1 MKFFFT
7 LLFSFSL
14 IFNVFS
20 QTATIADN
28 SGAGTALTFQTTGNA
43 SWPYKFNASRYDS
56 GNSVYVVKDGKS
68 SQNAQTLKIYVTS
81 LPDGGANYRL
91 YRTYANGSVG
101 LGNSTALTLGLNT
114 MTVAAVAF
122 DRTVLF
128 QFSSGDVEY
137 NAIYYNNNVGV
148 DDGGSTII
156 DGDINTTASPS
167 LFSTT
172 SSGSWPRAMT
182 VASSSD
188 GATSQLEQVIKF
200 IVTQLDGD
208 EANYRVYKTLA
219 NGSGNNGAT
228 TALKLG
234 LNEITVTSVAF
245 DRTVKIQ
252 FSQLSNIAFREVS
265 VNNSTSDDID
275 SSVLF
280 ADTGNSSWPRKL
292 PGVTNSERATSQAA
306 QTLNIFITK
315 LPGAGANYRK
325 YLTYEGGG
333 SASTGITKLTL
344 GPNTITQTSVTY
356 NRDLLWQFSN
366 NEIEFS
372 SITLNDAV
380 FWDGSTDTDW
390 DTAANWSTSTVPTSS
405 TDVLIRSGATNYP
418 IATNVTVDAG
428 QSIKISKG
436 ASLKINGNLT
446 NNGTIFLDSDSN
458 EFASII
464 VGGTSSG
471 NITYSRYVNQ
481 AGAVGDGSE
490 WDLIGSPV
498 DGQSISSF
506 ATTNTAVTGTNT
518 VSGDNTTATL
528 ATNGSAYAVGEY
540 DNSTDT
546 WTNFT
551 TGTVG
556 GAGDFDIGKGYQMG
570 SVSSTLSRL
579 HFTGTIATSD
589 QTQAIIDN
597 DAANSGAGRR
607 WSLIANPFPSFL
619 NANSNS
625 HASNNFLTVNAA
637 KIDDNYEAIYGYD
650 GDGSGYTVYNQSTAA
665 TYIAPGQGFFVASAS
680 TSSDDVTFSEAMQT
694 ITGTDD
700 FVLGDIMDDDFELI
714 LKLYEGD
721 TEIDYT
727 RFYFKEGLNLNL
739 DPGYDAGHFNQEA
752 SIMSRLVEEDEGV
765 GFVINAMGIENVNNA
780 IIPLEINRETGSDFR
795 ISIDTFGIYAGT
807 NVYLEDNQNGT
818 MTLLNE
824 EDFILSPESNL
835 SDVGRFFVHLTQ
847 DTFSNEEPVE
857 TNHLNA
863 FKFDTNNFITIEG
876 LASLDNQINVSLYN
890 IIGKEVLSTVLS
902 NNTNTQTVS
911 TIGLSKGIYII
922 KLEYRNSIL
931 TKKFIIK

>member
-1 MKFFFT
+1 MRFFLT
-7 LLFSFSL
+7 LFFILS
-14 IFNVFS
+14 ITFNVFS
-20 QTATIADN
+20 QTGLISDN
-28 SGAGTALTFQTTGNA
+28 SGAGTTTVFNNGSG
-43 SWPYKFNASRYDS
+43 SWPYVFNAALLA
-56 GNSVYVVKDGKS
+56 DGVARDGRS
-68 SQNAQTLKIYVTS
+68 TQNAQTLKINITS
-81 LPDGGANYRL
+81 LPDGGANYRI
-91 YRTYANGSVG
+91 YRTNSGGNGFTGSA
-101 LGNSTALTLGLNT
+101 TALTLGLNT
-114 MTVAAVAF
+114 ISAAATAF
-122 DRTVLF
+122 DRTCKF
-128 QFSSGDVEY
+128 QFSSGDIQY
-137 NAIYYNNNVGV
+137 DAIYYNNDVSV
-148 DDGGSTII
+148 DDDGATIQ
-156 DGDINTTASPS
+156 DGDINSTASPS

-172 SSGSWPRAMT
+172 SSGSWPRAVT
-182 VASSSD
+182 FARTSD
-188 GATSQLEQVIKF
+188 GASSQLQQVIK
-200 IVTQLDGD
+200 INVTKLDGD
-208 EANYRVYKTLA
+208 GANYRVYKSTSGGGDFF
-219 NGSGNNGAT
+219 GSAT
-228 TALKLG
+228 NLDIG
-234 LNEITVTSVAF
+234 LNTITVSAVAF
-245 DRTVKIQ
+245 DRSVKIQ
-252 FSQLSNIAFREVS
+252 FSQDSDIEVREMS
-265 VNNSTSDDID
+265 VNNAATDDDVD

-280 ADTGNSSWPRKL
+280 ADTGNASYPRKL
-292 PGVTNSERATSQAA
+292 PIATNSQRTTSQGA
-306 QTLNIFITK
+306 QTLKIFITK
-315 LPGAGANYRK
+315 LPGAGANHRNYITYRA
-325 YLTYEGGG
+325 GGNG
-333 SASTGITKLTL
+333 FSSVNGLTL
-344 GPNTITQTSVTY
+344 GLNTITQAAVDF
-356 NRDLLWQFSN
+356 NRDVVGQFSN

-390 DTAANWSTSTVPTSS
+390 DTAANWSNSTVPTSS
-405 TDVLIRSGATNYP
+405 TDVLIRGGATNYP

-428 QSIKISKG
+428 QSINISKG

-481 AGAVGDGSE
+481 AGIVGDGSE

-498 DGQSISSF
+498 DQQSISSF

-518 VSGDNTTATL
+518 VSGTNTTATL

-540 DNSTDT
+540 DNSNDT

-551 TGTVG
+551 TGTVA

-579 HFTGTIATSD
+579 HFTGTIATTD
-589 QTQAIIDN
+589 ILQAIIDN

-619 NANSNS
+619 NANSN
-625 HASNNFLTVNAA
+625 ADGANNFLTVNAS
-637 KIDDNYEAIYGYD
+637 KLHDSYEAIYGYD

-680 TSSDDVTFSEAMQT
+680 TSSDDVTFSEDMQT

-700 FVLGDIMDDDFELI
+700 FVLGDIMEDDFELI

-752 SIMSRLVEEDEGV
+752 SIMSRFIEEDEGV
-765 GFVINAMGIENVNNA
+765 GFVINAMGIESVNNA
-780 IIPLEINRETGSDFR
+780 IIPLEVNREAGSDFR

-835 SDVGRFFVHLTQ
+835 SDAGRFFVHLTQ

-890 IIGKEVLSTVLS
+890 IIGKEVLSTVLA

-911 TIGLSKGIYII
+911 TLGLSKGIYII
-922 KLEYRNSIL
+922 KLESGNSIL
-931 TKKFIIK
+931 TKKLIIK